1 MKQLCFLVL
10 ATLITVNNIFGQ
22 NIWNLHNKETMED
35 TLRCLWENEIDTT
48 STLSECE
55 SKCLNIWFQRNRG
68 SFDFSQK
75 NVAFFYSSDGV
86 IRVSKH
92 FFFTNLVKSIHRDG
106 RDPLTTIYV
115 FYFEEK
121 ESSLTG
127 YDAVIFDSCKKDL
140 SKKDVIKRLKK
151 YDKVRY

>member
-68 SFDFSQK
+68 SFDFS
-75 NVAFFYSSDGV
+75 NDITFPE
-86 IRVSKH
+86 
-92 FFFTNLVKSIHRDG
+92 RD
-106 RDPLTTIYV
+106 RISAKT
-115 FYFEEK
+115 
-121 ESSLTG
+121 
-127 YDAVIFDSCKKDL
+127 
-140 SKKDVIKRLKK
+140 
-151 YDKVRY
+151 